1 MDDPNQRLVNCN
13 NVTVSGNYRS
23 GLDGTYEWLKFSFAT
38 NGSIYRCKDCTMST
52 DNVYLY
58 RSPDTDLQWMI
69 SDNYS
74 SIAGWSYASCS
85 SGLSNRGL
93 TMDDC
98 EWKSVIS
105 DEWTGDTDLAVESD
119 KCAYTVSTSSFPIYT
134 IILGIICA

>member
-23 GLDGTYEWLKFSFAT
+23 GLDGTYEWL
-38 NGSIYRCKDCTMST
+38 N
-52 DNVYLY
+52 
-58 RSPDTDLQWMI
+58 PDTDLQWMI